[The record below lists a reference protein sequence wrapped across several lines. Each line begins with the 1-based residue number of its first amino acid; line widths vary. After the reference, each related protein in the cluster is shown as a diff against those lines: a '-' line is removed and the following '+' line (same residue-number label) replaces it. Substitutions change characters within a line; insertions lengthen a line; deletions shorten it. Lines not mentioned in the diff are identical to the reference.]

1 MYKFKTLFN
10 DRDVK
15 GVTQFYEKRVI
26 TYLILAL
33 SLTLAACS
41 NTNDN
46 NNQEHHSNAHAPKNA
61 KTLKEKDIF
70 LQTKRTK
77 ISEKR

>member
-10 DRDVK
+10 DRDIK

-26 TYLILAL
+26 TYLIAL

-46 NNQEHHSNAHAPKNA
+46 NNQEHHSNAHAPK
-61 KTLKEKDIF
+61 TLK
-70 LQTKRTK
+70 L
-77 ISEKR
+77 

>member
-1 MYKFKTLFN
+1 MK
-10 DRDVK
+10 
-15 GVTQFYEKRVI
+15 KRVI

-61 KTLKEKDIF
+61 KTLKEKISF
-70 LQTKRTK
+70 LQTKGTK